1 MLGHGGWEQK
11 LGSDFK
17 VLGVVEGELGM
28 TRKHLQRWTSGNA
41 LVRERLDFYS
51 ASIMHH
57 TGVQVDS
64 NSLAMLCSL
73 SKR

>member
-41 LVRERLDFYS
+41 LVRVRE
-51 ASIMHH
+51 
-57 TGVQVDS
+57 T
-64 NSLAMLCSL
+64 
-73 SKR
+73 